1 MLSQLSYFPTWT
13 PQRGV
18 AKYVCHSPAAVKF
31 FLRAAVRRHGER
43 SGTVRRE
50 RAGPLRGWLRQ
61 GDGMCLRHTPKMGVG
76 ALCPCLSIAPF
87 FLKHSPLV
95 CRQASSS
102 LPGTPAGKQGRSESG
117 WHTNALTVRTQGHPW
132 AVSSGWQ
139 PSRHAGQS
147 SRHPRVLSF
156 RPSPEK
162 NRPGRPCGAWLPRKK
177 TL

>member
-13 PQRGV
+13 PQRDV
-18 AKYVCHSPAAVKF
+18 ARYVCHSPAAVKS

-50 RAGPLRGWLRQ
+50 RAGPLRSWLRK
-61 GDGMCLRHTPKMGVG
+61 GNGMCLRYTPKMEVG
-76 ALCPCLSIAPF
+76 ALCPCRRSLHFLTHSLLGMQTGELQLS
-87 FLKHSPLV
+87 
-95 CRQASSS
+95 Q
-102 LPGTPAGKQGRSESG
+102 TPAGKQGRSESG
-117 WHTNALTVRTQGHPW
+117 RHTNALTVRTQGHPW

-147 SRHPRVLSF
+147 PRHPRVLSF